1 MVRDGGFRGVVV
13 RIGEALGGCE
23 AEGDEITC
31 GSDYHG
37 KNKLVRLAD
46 TGLDGAGAPPE
57 GLLRFLEDTESR
69 VLFLADEPKEQMIR
83 ADSVTSGSH
92 RFLACVFDDEVQF
105 VGNL

>member
-1 MVRDGGFRGVVV
+1 MVYLVIGDGL
-13 RIGEALGGCE
+13 IGEDALV
-23 AEGDEITC
+23 
-31 GSDYHG
+31 Y
-37 KNKLVRLAD
+37 
-46 TGLDGAGAPPE
+46 E
-57 GLLRFLEDTESR
+57 GLQFCGLHAKVLEDTESR